1 MFFVNNL
8 TWNDNNGAKASNRG
22 YNLNLNASSCIPNT
36 TTTNGNHSSVM
47 YVKER
52 LFLWNENITVIFFC
66 SLNLV
71 WVNQKTPFDTV
82 NMR

>member
-36 TTTNGNHSSVM
+36 TTTNGNQSSVV

-52 LFLWNENITVIFFC
+52 LFLWNENIKVISF
-66 SLNLV
+66 
-71 WVNQKTPFDTV
+71 
-82 NMR
+82 